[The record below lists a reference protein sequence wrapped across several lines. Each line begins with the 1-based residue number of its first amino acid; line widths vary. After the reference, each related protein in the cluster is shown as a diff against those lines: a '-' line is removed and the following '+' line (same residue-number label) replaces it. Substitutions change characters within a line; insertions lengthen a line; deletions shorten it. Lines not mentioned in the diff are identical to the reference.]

1 VSRARILLADDHKD
15 MRDRVVRVLE
25 KHFDLLDAVADGQ
38 ALLEAAS
45 LLKPDLCLMD
55 VSMPVLNGFETATR
69 LRNSGSKAKIVFLSI
84 HEDVDFARAAFAVGA
99 SAYVVKRRLASDLLQ
114 AIRAAL
120 SGGTFTSSMAVGDGE
135 SDRTS

>member
-1 VSRARILLADDHKD
+1 

-25 KHFDLLDAVADGQ
+25 KDFDLLDAVADGQ

-45 LLKPDLCLMD
+45 QLKPDLCLMD

-69 LRNSGSKAKIVFLSI
+69 LRNSGSNAKIVFLSV
-84 HEDVDFARAAFAVGA
+84 HEDVDFVRAAFAVGA

-120 SGGTFTSSMAVGDGE
+120 SGGTFTSSMTTGNGE
-135 SDRTS
+135 SD

>member
-1 VSRARILLADDHKD
+1 LLADDHKD

-25 KHFDLLDAVADGQ
+25 KDFDLLDAVADGQ
-38 ALLEAAS
+38 SLLEAAS
-45 LLKPDLCLMD
+45 QLNPDLCLMD

-69 LRNSGSKAKIVFLSI
+69 LRKSGSKAKIVFLSI
-84 HEDVDFARAAFAVGA
+84 HEDVDFVRAAFAVGA
-99 SAYVVKRRLASDLLQ
+99 SAYVVKRRLASDLSQ

-135 SDRTS
+135 SD

>member
-1 VSRARILLADDHKD
+1 LLADDHKD